1 MAAWV
6 GDAAREPGDLDY
18 VVTPHTITSDSAD
31 AQARR
36 DDAKNAV
43 RADPGPGLQPDRIT
57 ESAIWNMSTI
67 DGGQGCRP
75 LRSAPRS
82 TVTVPN
88 LMLDPPTGTRN
99 PRPGASRTAG
109 PHGRRR

>member
-18 VVTPHTITSDSAD
+18 VVTPHTITSDN

-36 DDAKNAV
+36 DDAKNVV

-57 ESAIWNMSTI
+57 EAAIWNMSTI
-67 DGGQGCRP
+67 DGGQVRRP

-88 LMLDPPTGTRN
+88 LMLDPPYWDQKPQAR
-99 PRPGASRTAG
+99 SE
-109 PHGRRR
+109 